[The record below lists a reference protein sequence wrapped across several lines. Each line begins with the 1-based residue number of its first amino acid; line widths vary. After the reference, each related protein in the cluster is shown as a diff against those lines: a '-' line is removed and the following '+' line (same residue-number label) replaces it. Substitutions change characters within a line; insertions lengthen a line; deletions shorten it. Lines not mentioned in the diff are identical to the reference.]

1 MKTANDLQPTNP
13 ANGETPTR
21 PAARRPADA
30 TSRPPGGTR
39 RWHWLR
45 KMIGNGRVARSTAA
59 AWMTLLIAVPVVVAF
74 LTVWGGLAKTS
85 RPDELSVAALKLFA
99 VWCLSFLPGW
109 LYVRFLGLRAGAL
122 WDEYVLYLHRL
133 GWDRPAHLP
142 EPPRNSDFYQEW
154 LEDGGRD
161 QPREQN
167 IYRQKFAAYYGR
179 SIPDSANASG
189 DFSVRTENM
198 FPVFLATVVLAVCWV
213 AVLWN
218 TSSATNPDG
227 IWDILKFAFLGAYA
241 FIVQS
246 LIRRFYQSD
255 LRPSAYAS
263 VVLRIVVVLV
273 TMAAL
278 HQLLGAV
285 SPTTEA
291 AIAFMVGFFP
301 VIAFQALQ
309 RAAAVTL
316 RVFVPQL
323 TPDYPLNQLDG
334 LNVWYE
340 ARLVEEGIEDMQ
352 NLATANLVDVILHTR
367 VPVGRLVDWVDQ
379 AKLYLHLDRAERGYH
394 ERRLVRARE
403 KPPVND
409 SRRTPAD
416 QQPAEGDGQ
425 AQPAPTL
432 ADTGKAPS
440 DQPSAPGDVHAYDPL
455 VHGSLS
461 PHNRA
466 GTKTR
471 VALRQLGIRTATDLL
486 KAFPPEQ
493 IDQRLDDDDADR
505 LSFRRLQA
513 GGLDEDQLRTLVR
526 VLDEDTAMAPIWN
539 WQTRGVQA
547 RRDCRRP
554 RSLRT
559 GTGSCAAAAAHQ
571 GRPPQAGAPASSG
584 RRYYHSRARKARR
597 RRQTPIS

>member
-1 MKTANDLQPTNP
+1 MKTADHIQSTNAGNEDTHTSP
-13 ANGETPTR
+13 ATPR
-21 PAARRPADA
+21 SADS
-30 TSRPPGGTR
+30 TSRLPDGTR
-39 RWHWLR
+39 RLRWLR
-45 KMIGNGRVARSTAA
+45 RMVNNGQVARSTAA
-59 AWMTLLIAVPVVVAF
+59 AWMTLLIAVPVAVAF
-74 LTVWGGLAKTS
+74 LTVWGGLAKST
-85 RPDELSVAALKLFA
+85 RLDELSVAALKLFA

-142 EPPRNSDFYQEW
+142 KPPRNSDFYQEW
-154 LEDGGRD
+154 RDDGGER
-161 QPREQN
+161 QPKEQN

-179 SIPDSANASG
+179 SIPDTASTTS

-218 TSSATNPDG
+218 TSSATNPEG
-227 IWDILKFAFLGAYA
+227 IWDALKFAFLGAYA

-263 VVLRIVVVLV
+263 VVLRIIVVLV

-285 SPTTEA
+285 APATEA

-309 RAAAVTL
+309 RAAAATL

-379 AKLYLHLDRAERGYH
+379 AKLYLHLDRAERGYR
-394 ERRLVRARE
+394 ERRLVRATE
-403 KPPVND
+403 KPAVND
-409 SRRTPAD
+409 DRK
-416 QQPAEGDGQ
+416 
-425 AQPAPTL
+425 APT
-432 ADTGKAPS
+432 
-440 DQPSAPGDVHAYDPL
+440 DQTPSAPGDGHAYDPL

-493 IDQRLDDDDADR
+493 IDRRIDDDDADR
-505 LSFRRLQA
+505 LSFRELTA
-513 GGLDEDQLRTLVR
+513 GDLDQDQLRTLVR
-526 VLDEDTAMAPIWN
+526 VLDEDTALAPIWN

-554 RSLRT
+554 RSQRT
-559 GTGSCAAAAAHQ
+559 GAGSCAAAHQ
-571 GRPPQAGAPASSG
+571 ERAPQAGVHAPSG
-584 RRYYHSRARKARR
+584 HRHRQSRARQARR
-597 RRQTPIS
+597 RRMQQAGSSDPA

>member
-1 MKTANDLQPTNP
+1 MKTADHIQSTNAGNEDTHTSP
-13 ANGETPTR
+13 ATPR
-21 PAARRPADA
+21 SADS
-30 TSRPPGGTR
+30 TSRLPDGTR
-39 RWHWLR
+39 RLHWLR
-45 KMIGNGRVARSTAA
+45 RMVNNGQVARSTAA
-59 AWMTLLIAVPVVVAF
+59 AWMTLLIAVPVAVAF
-74 LTVWGGLAKTS
+74 LTVWGGLAKST

-142 EPPRNSDFYQEW
+142 KPPRNSDFYQEW
-154 LEDGGRD
+154 RDDGGER
-161 QPREQN
+161 QPKEQN

-179 SIPDSANASG
+179 SIPDTASTTS

-218 TSSATNPDG
+218 TSSATNPEG
-227 IWDILKFAFLGAYA
+227 IWDALKFAFLGAYA

-263 VVLRIVVVLV
+263 VVLRIIVVLV

-285 SPTTEA
+285 APATEA

-309 RAAAVTL
+309 RAAAATL

-394 ERRLVRARE
+394 ERRLVRATE
-403 KPPVND
+403 KPAVND
-409 SRRTPAD
+409 DPKAATD
-416 QQPAEGDGQ
+416 Q
-425 AQPAPTL
+425 T
-432 ADTGKAPS
+432 
-440 DQPSAPGDVHAYDPL
+440 PSAPGDGHAYDPL

-461 PHNRA
+461 PHSRA

-493 IDQRLDDDDADR
+493 IDRRIDDDDAGR
-505 LSFRRLQA
+505 LSFRELTA
-513 GGLDEDQLRTLVR
+513 GDLDQDQLRTLVR
-526 VLDEDTAMAPIWN
+526 VLDEDTALAPIWN

-554 RSLRT
+554 RSQRT
-559 GTGSCAAAAAHQ
+559 ATGSCAAAHQ
-571 GRPPQAGAPASSG
+571 ERAPQAGVHPPSG
-584 RRYYHSRARKARR
+584 HGH
-597 RRQTPIS
+597 RQS

>member
-1 MKTANDLQPTNP
+1 MKTADHIQSTKAGNEDPQRSP
-13 ANGETPTR
+13 ATPR
-21 PAARRPADA
+21 SADS
-30 TSRPPGGTR
+30 TSRLPGSTR
-39 RWHWLR
+39 RLPWLR
-45 KMIGNGRVARSTAA
+45 RMVNNGQVARSTAA
-59 AWMTLLIAVPVVVAF
+59 AWMTLLIAVPVAVAF
-74 LTVWGGLAKTS
+74 LTVWGGLAKST

-142 EPPRNSDFYQEW
+142 KPPRNSDFHQEW
-154 LEDGGRD
+154 RDDGGER
-161 QPREQN
+161 QPKEQN

-179 SIPDSANASG
+179 SIPDSASATS

-218 TSSATNPDG
+218 TSSATNPEV
-227 IWDILKFAFLGAYA
+227 IWDALKFAFLGAYA

-263 VVLRIVVVLV
+263 VVLRIIVVLV

-285 SPTTEA
+285 APATEA

-379 AKLYLHLDRAERGYH
+379 AKLYLHLDRAERGYQ
-394 ERRLVRARE
+394 ERRLVRATP
-403 KPPVND
+403 KPAVND
-409 SRRTPAD
+409 LRKAATD
-416 QQPAEGDGQ
+416 Q
-425 AQPAPTL
+425 T
-432 ADTGKAPS
+432 
-440 DQPSAPGDVHAYDPL
+440 PSAPGDVHAYDPL

-493 IDQRLDDDDADR
+493 IDRRIDDDDVDR
-505 LSFRRLQA
+505 SSFRELTA
-513 GGLDEDQLRTLVR
+513 GDLDQDQLRTLVR
-526 VLDEDTAMAPIWN
+526 VLDEDTALAPIWN

-547 RRDCRRP
+547 RRDCHRP
-554 RSLRT
+554 RSQRT
-559 GTGSCAAAAAHQ
+559 GIGSCAA
-571 GRPPQAGAPASSG
+571 P
-584 RRYYHSRARKARR
+584 
-597 RRQTPIS
+597 

>member
-1 MKTANDLQPTNP
+1 MKTADHIQSTNTGHDDTHRSP
-13 ANGETPTR
+13 ATPR
-21 PAARRPADA
+21 SADS
-30 TSRPPGGTR
+30 TSRLPDGPR
-39 RWHWLR
+39 RLPWLR
-45 KMIGNGRVARSTAA
+45 RMANNGQVARSTAA
-59 AWMTLLIAVPVVVAF
+59 AWMTLLIAVPVAVAF
-74 LTVWGGLAKTS
+74 LTVWGGLAKST

-142 EPPRNSDFYQEW
+142 KPPRNSDFYQEW
-154 LEDGGRD
+154 RDDGGER
-161 QPREQN
+161 QPKQQN

-179 SIPDSANASG
+179 SIPDTAGTTS

-218 TSSATNPDG
+218 TSSATNPEG
-227 IWDILKFAFLGAYA
+227 IWDALKFAFLGAYA

-246 LIRRFYQSD
+246 LIRRFFQSD

-263 VVLRIVVVLV
+263 VVLRIIVVLV

-285 SPTTEA
+285 APATEA

-309 RAAAVTL
+309 RAAAATL

-394 ERRLVRARE
+394 ERRLVRATP
-403 KPPVND
+403 KPAVND
-409 SRRTPAD
+409 DRK
-416 QQPAEGDGQ
+416 
-425 AQPAPTL
+425 APT
-432 ADTGKAPS
+432 
-440 DQPSAPGDVHAYDPL
+440 DQTPPAPGDGHAYDPL

-493 IDQRLDDDDADR
+493 IDRRIDDDDADR
-505 LSFRRLQA
+505 LRFHELTA
-513 GGLDEDQLRTLVR
+513 GDLDQDQLRTLVR
-526 VLDEDTAMAPIWN
+526 VLDEDTALAPIWN

-554 RSLRT
+554 RSQRT
-559 GTGSCAAAAAHQ
+559 GTGSCAAAHQ
-571 GRPPQAGAPASSG
+571 ERAPQADPA
-584 RRYYHSRARKARR
+584 
-597 RRQTPIS
+597 